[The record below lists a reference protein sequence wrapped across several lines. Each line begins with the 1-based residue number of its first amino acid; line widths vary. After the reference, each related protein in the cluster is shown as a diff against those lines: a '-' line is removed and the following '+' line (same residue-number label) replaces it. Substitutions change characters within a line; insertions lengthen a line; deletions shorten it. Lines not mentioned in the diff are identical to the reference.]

1 MKFEQ
6 VGNGYI
12 AKNDRSDKIAEI
24 TYSPAGEKIVI
35 VHHTYVSKEMEGQ
48 GMGGRYEAIWWLKWI
63 NWEIRECP
71 YVRTLSESSRK
82 SQKNTI
88 LSLTINIIKFM
99 QN

>member
-12 AKNDRSDKIAEI
+12 AKNDRSDKVAEI

-48 GMGGRYEAIWWLKWI
+48 GMGGKI
-63 NWEIRECP
+63 
-71 YVRTLSESSRK
+71 
-82 SQKNTI
+82 
-88 LSLTINIIKFM
+88 
-99 QN
+99 